1 MDTVIEG
8 DNALTIALT
17 HRVTELYELPL
28 DCCIRFLDSLNLQ
41 NRPAAV
47 KEAMLHTLWY
57 GDMEVVETLLELEGV
72 EAFSEEQDD
81 EAIEEDPDWS
91 EEMAN

>member
-1 MDTVIEG
+1 MVMEG

-28 DCCIRFLDSLNLQ
+28 DCCMRFLYSMNLE
-41 NRPAAV
+41 NRTADV

-81 EAIEEDPDWS
+81 EAVEEDPAWT
-91 EEMAN
+91 EEMVV